1 MSAASKSKYFK
12 GTRAAGSDFTATETT
27 QSRDFAG
34 AVQTNSGGI
43 IIRANIGTKTGT
55 PTLDIDI
62 YDSEDNLVWT
72 KRASFTQITAAGDY
86 SKDPGV
92 RLRRFVRLV
101 LTLGSTTS
109 YAACRIWAEY
119 VEDRTSGT
127 PAGNPRE
134 A

>member
-1 MSAASKSKYFK
+1 MGPAKSKYFK

-27 QSRDFAG
+27 QSRDLG
-34 AVQTNSGGI
+34 SAVQSLTGGVI
-43 IIRANIGTKTGT
+43 FRANIGTKTGS

-92 RLRRFVRLV
+92 RLRRFVRLI

-119 VEDRTSGT
+119 VENRESGQ
-127 PAGNPRE
+127 PAGTIRE
-134 A
+134 T